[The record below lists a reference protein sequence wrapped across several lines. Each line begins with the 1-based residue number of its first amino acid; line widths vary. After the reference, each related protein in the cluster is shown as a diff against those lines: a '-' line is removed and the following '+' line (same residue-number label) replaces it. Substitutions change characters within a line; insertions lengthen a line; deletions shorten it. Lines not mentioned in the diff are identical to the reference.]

1 MGAPST
7 AVDQFGAQILRLLH
21 LLPSPRGRDI
31 DRGQRRVHGT
41 SDGGQHEQARADGYE
56 HVIDLSRESL
66 KDGVLRITGG
76 KGVDIVVDG
85 VSGKLTG
92 QALAS
97 LAFGGTIVVAGYAG
111 GREAEVNV
119 TDIIWKAATIRGFTF
134 RLFAAETIGE
144 ANKAIL
150 GYLNEGALNPK
161 VGKVFPLTEAAEAVR
176 YLVENRPYGRI
187 IMQVPHPAH
196 AE

>member
-1 MGAPST
+1 VSPFDLVRIRA
-7 AVDQFGAQILRLLH
+7 LRC
-21 LLPSPRGRDI
+21 PVEKRTWTSPTSI
-31 DRGQRRVHGT
+31 NANTQR
-41 SDGGQHEQARADGYE
+41 
-56 HVIDLSRESL
+56 
-66 KDGVLRITGG
+66 
-76 KGVDIVVDG
+76 
-85 VSGKLTG
+85 
-92 QALAS
+92 
-97 LAFGGTIVVAGYAG
+97 
-111 GREAEVNV
+111 
-119 TDIIWKAATIRGFTF
+119 
-134 RLFAAETIGE
+134 FAAETIGA

>member
-1 MGAPST
+1 M
-7 AVDQFGAQILRLLH
+7 
-21 LLPSPRGRDI
+21 
-31 DRGQRRVHGT
+31 
-41 SDGGQHEQARADGYE
+41 
-56 HVIDLSRESL
+56 
-66 KDGVLRITGG
+66 LRITGG